1 MQFYLADWRHTHT
14 FTQKAKKIKVVTSLC
29 ASSPSPTIVGVV
41 APGPD
46 SSGVVGEPSPAP
58 LVRTRRSTTGRT
70 VAPPVRVSTNRPC
83 RATSAGTSEE
93 EGSAF
98 YTEVE
103 PFWREHTERPL
114 GDSTRPSNHDQT
126 LPFVRRGSALR
137 SAPFLAPPLSLSL
150 HPARAGGV
158 RSGSGPRKSF
168 PQNEA
173 PPLHDL

>member
-1 MQFYLADWRHTHT
+1 MQFYLADWCHTHT
-14 FTQKAKKIKVVTSLC
+14 FTQKAKKRKVVTSQC
-29 ASSPSPTIVGVV
+29 ASSLSPTIVVVV

-70 VAPPVRVSTNRPC
+70 VAPPVRVSTNRPR

-103 PFWREHTERPL
+103 PFWREHRETSWRQHTHLLLERAHRDL
-114 GDSTRPSNHDQT
+114 LETAH
-126 LPFVRRGSALR
+126 
-137 SAPFLAPPLSLSL
+137 APPGESTQR
-150 HPARAGGV
+150 P
-158 RSGSGPRKSF
+158 
-168 PQNEA
+168 
-173 PPLHDL
+173 